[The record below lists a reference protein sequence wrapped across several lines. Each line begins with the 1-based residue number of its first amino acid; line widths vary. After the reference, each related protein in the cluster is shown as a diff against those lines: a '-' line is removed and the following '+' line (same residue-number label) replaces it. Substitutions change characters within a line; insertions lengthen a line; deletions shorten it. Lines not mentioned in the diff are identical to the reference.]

1 MFRHLG
7 WAARVLAAAFTGAA
21 VRLCRRFLRRPP
33 RIWHGFSPLHA
44 TAWMV
49 KAERKAGFPSIS
61 VTMGTRATRY
71 ALVRREDFDVV
82 FANDHDRWHDVHW
95 RTLVHLLRHADI
107 WNAYFDCLFFKPG
120 DRRKNE
126 LVFQLVRMAGIR
138 IVVQSHGNDL
148 LFTGR
153 DRSRYRWTER
163 AQLDYPTWDLA
174 AQRSVVE
181 ARIELFCRFASFIC
195 AGDSLYEPLL
205 PRFDLSFHTVPV
217 DTEVLVPDEAPLR
230 AVPVI
235 IHAPNHR
242 NTKGTAELLA
252 ALDFLKQRG
261 FAFELRLIEGVPR
274 HEALRM
280 YEDADVIADQFIM
293 GAFGVFALEGM
304 ALGKPVLTYLDEE
317 HLRRPIFNHPLV
329 NTTLENMTGVLAA
342 LHAVPELRRRI
353 GEAARSS
360 VERYQSFDALAGVW
374 TSIYQHV
381 WWRKPLDLAST
392 SPFDPRRGARA
403 VTEDPADPEFWP
415 VDVSD
420 LMGDIQSALARINS

>member
-1 MFRHLG
+1 MLRHVG
-7 WAARVLAAAFTGAA
+7 WVTRVLAAAFAGAV
-21 VRLCRRFLRRPP
+21 VRLGRRLLRRPP
-33 RIWHGFSPLHA
+33 RIWHGFSPMHA

-49 KAERKAGFPSIS
+49 KAERQAGFPSIS

-82 FANDHDRWHDVHW
+82 FDNDTDRWHDVHW
-95 RTLVHLLRHADI
+95 RTLVHLLGHADI
-107 WNAYFDCLFFKPG
+107 WNAYFDCLFFKAG
-120 DRRKNE
+120 ERWKNE
-126 LVFQLVRMAGIR
+126 LVFRLLRIVGIR

-148 LFTGR
+148 LFTGK

-181 ARIELFCRFASFIC
+181 ARIALFCRYASFIC

-217 DTEVLVPDEAPLR
+217 DTEHLVPGEAPLR
-230 AVPVI
+230 EVPVV

-252 ALDFLKQRG
+252 ALDVLKQRG

-280 YEDADVIADQFIM
+280 YGDADIIADQFIM

-304 ALGKPVLTYLDEE
+304 ALGKPVLTYLDEN

-329 NTTLENMTGVLAA
+329 NTTLENMTRVLAV

-353 GEAARSS
+353 GDAARSS

-374 TSIYQHV
+374 TRIYQHV
-381 WWRKPLDLAST
+381 WWRKPLDLEST
-392 SPFDPRRGARA
+392 APYDPRRGARA

-415 VDVSD
+415 VDVAD
-420 LMGDIQSALARINS
+420 LMPQIRAAIGRIS